1 MLTTNTCSMRC
12 FMQGN
17 DVEGYFFEDIE
28 FLVRDATWEC
38 EVAHVATLA
47 YITCS

>member
-1 MLTTNTCSMRC
+1 MLTNTFSMCC

-17 DVEGYFFEDIE
+17 EVEGYFFEDIE

-38 EVAHVATLA
+38 EVAQMATLA
-47 YITCS
+47 YITYS